1 MAKIRTLPDVL
12 VSKIAAGEIVERP
25 ASVVKELVE
34 NSIDAGATRISVHLE
49 AGGKRLIRVV
59 DNGHGMSRDDALM
72 SIERHATS
80 KIRDIDDLF
89 SIGTLG
95 FRGEAIPSI
104 ASVSRFRMTTAAE
117 GSESGTEIYIEGGV
131 VRKVKEAASPAGLS
145 VEVKNL
151 FFNTPPRLKFLKK
164 PETELGRVLEVIQR
178 EALSRPG
185 VSFEVFSDGRNLHRY
200 GASESLE
207 HRAAQIIPGTSL
219 YGIDFEDET
228 LALRGFLGSP
238 LDPRS
243 SMSRLFT
250 YVNGRPVR
258 DRFINRTIMAC
269 YGRMI
274 DKGKYPQGA
283 VFIERDPSL
292 VDVNVHPTK
301 SEVMFEGQYE
311 VGQSIRRAIGGM
323 LADAPWMKSHGE
335 RTRKA
340 LGDFYGRQKDSGFP
354 EGDDYP
360 RPASS
365 AKTPS
370 GRPASGPQAPRPS
383 RPGGVSPRDVPPAS
397 EKSPE
402 TAKEDMFSDGFYS
415 SLKFLGQAGKLYL
428 VCENPDGIVLVDQ
441 HAAHERVNFERIKK
455 SYLEEASSCSQEL
468 LIPEVIELTAR
479 EINTARQFAGEMEK
493 LGFGFEI
500 FGENAVRI
508 KSVPGFLRDSDYG
521 RVFSDLFDELDSFGD
536 PRSLGEHLDTICAT
550 MACHSS
556 ITANRTLS
564 EREAKALFA
573 DMDASENPHA
583 CPHGRPV
590 ATRVSYGMLEKMFKR
605 T

>member
-34 NSIDAGATRISVHLE
+34 NSIDAGATRVSVHLE

-95 FRGEAIPSI
+95 FRGEALPSI
-104 ASVSRFRMTTAAE
+104 ASVSRFRMITAAE
-117 GSESGTEIYIEGGV
+117 GSKSGTEIYIEGGV
-131 VRKVKEAASPAGLS
+131 MRKVKETASPAGSS

-151 FFNTPPRLKFLKK
+151 FFNTPPRLKFLKR
-164 PETELGRVLEVIQR
+164 PETELGRALEVIQR

-185 VSFEVFSDGRNLHRY
+185 VSFEIFSDGRNIHRY
-200 GASESLE
+200 SASESLSQ
-207 HRAAQIIPGTSL
+207 RVAQIIPGTSL
-219 YGIDFEDET
+219 YEIDFEDET
-228 LALRGFLGSP
+228 LALYGFLGSP

-243 SMSRLFT
+243 SMRRLFT
-250 YVNGRPVR
+250 YVNTRPVR
-258 DRFINRTIMAC
+258 DRFINRIIMDC
-269 YGRMI
+269 YGRMVE
-274 DKGKYPQGA
+274 KGRYPQGA
-283 VFIERDPSL
+283 VFIERDPAL

-323 LADAPWMKSHGE
+323 LADAPWMKGYRE
-335 RTRKA
+335 RTQKA
-340 LGDFYGRQKDSGFP
+340 LGDFYERQKDPGSP
-354 EGDDYP
+354 KRNDYP
-360 RPASS
+360 AATSS
-365 AKTPS
+365 AKA
-370 GRPASGPQAPRPS
+370 ASAQAAYKPGS
-383 RPGGVSPRDVPPAS
+383 TSSFHGGVSTVP
-397 EKSPE
+397 EKSAE
-402 TAKEDMFSDGFYS
+402 TAKGDMFSDGFYS
-415 SLKFLGQAGKLYL
+415 SLKFLGQVGKLYL
-428 VCENPDGIVLVDQ
+428 VCESPDGIILIDQ

-455 SYLEEASSCSQEL
+455 SYLEETSSCSQEL
-468 LIPEVIELTAR
+468 LIPEVVELTVR
-479 EINTARQFAGEMEK
+479 EINTARQFANEMER
-493 LGFGFEI
+493 LGFNFEI

-508 KSVPGFLRDSDYG
+508 KSVPGFLRDSDYA
-521 RVFSDLFDELDSFGD
+521 RVFSDLFDELDGFGD
-536 PRSLGEHLDTICAT
+536 PKSLREHLDTVCAT

-564 EREAKALFA
+564 EQETRNLFA

-590 ATRVSYGMLEKMFKR
+590 ATRISYNMLEKMFKR

>member
-1 MAKIRTLPDVL
+1 MPKIRTLPDVL

-34 NSIDAGATRISVHLE
+34 NSIDAGATRISIHLE

-95 FRGEAIPSI
+95 FRGEALPSI
-104 ASVSRFRMTTAAE
+104 SSVSRFRMITAAE
-117 GSESGTEIYIEGGV
+117 GSKSGTEIYIEGGV
-131 VRKVKEAASPAGLS
+131 MRRVKESASPVGSS

-151 FFNTPPRLKFLKK
+151 FFNTPPRLKFLRK
-164 PETELGRVLEVIQR
+164 PETELGRVLEAIQY
-178 EALSRPG
+178 ESLSRLG
-185 VSFEVFSDGRNLHRY
+185 VSFEIFSGGKSIHRY
-200 GASESLE
+200 GASESLAQ
-207 HRAAQIIPGTSL
+207 RVAQIIPGTSL
-219 YGIDFEDET
+219 YEIEFEDEV
-228 LALRGFLGSP
+228 LALHGFLGSP

-243 SMSRLFT
+243 SMRRLFT
-250 YVNGRPVR
+250 YVNARPVR
-258 DRFINRTIMAC
+258 DRFINRIIMDC
-269 YGRMI
+269 YGRMLE
-274 DKGKYPQGA
+274 KGKYPQGA
-283 VFIERDPSL
+283 IFIERDPAL

-301 SEVMFEGQYE
+301 SEVMFENQYE

-323 LADAPWMKSHGE
+323 LADAPWMKGHRE

-340 LGDFYGRQKDSGFP
+340 LGDFYKRQKDSGSSRRN
-354 EGDDYP
+354 DYP
-360 RPASS
+360 ATVSS
-365 AKTPS
+365 AKAASVQSAYRSEPTPPS
-370 GRPASGPQAPRPS
+370 HGSASAM
-383 RPGGVSPRDVPPAS
+383 S

-402 TAKEDMFSDGFYS
+402 TAKGDMFSDGFYS
-415 SLKFLGQAGKLYL
+415 SLRFLGQIGKLYL
-428 VCENPDGIVLVDQ
+428 VCEDPDGIILIDQ

-455 SYLEEASSCSQEL
+455 SYLEETFSCSQEL
-468 LIPEVIELTAR
+468 LIPEVIELTVR
-479 EINTARQFAGEMEK
+479 EINTAQRFADEMGK
-493 LGFGFEI
+493 LGFDFEI
-500 FGENAVRI
+500 FGETAVRV
-508 KSVPGFLRDSDYG
+508 KSVPGFLRDSDYA
-521 RVFSDLFDELDSFGD
+521 RIFSDLFDELDGLGD
-536 PRSLGEHLDTICAT
+536 PRSLGEHLDTLCAT

-564 EREAKALFA
+564 EREARTLLA

-590 ATRVSYGMLEKMFKR
+590 ATRISYNMLEKMFKR

>member
-34 NSIDAGATRISVHLE
+34 NSIDAGATRISIHLE
-49 AGGKRLIRVV
+49 AGGKRLVRVV

-95 FRGEAIPSI
+95 FRGEALPSI
-104 ASVSRFRMTTAAE
+104 ASVSRFRMITAAE
-117 GSESGTEIYIEGGV
+117 GSKSGSEIYIEGGV
-131 VRKVKEAASPAGLS
+131 VRKIKEAASPAGS
-145 VEVKNL
+145 SIEVKNL

-178 EALSRPG
+178 EALSRPA
-185 VSFEVFSDGRNLHRY
+185 VSFEVFSDGKSLHRY

-207 HRAAQIIPGTSL
+207 HRVAQIIPGTSL

-228 LALRGFLGSP
+228 LSLHGFLGSP

-258 DRFINRTIMAC
+258 DRFINRIIMDC

-283 VFIERDPSL
+283 VFIERDPAL

-311 VGQSIRRAIGGM
+311 VGRSIRRAIGGM
-323 LADAPWMKSHGE
+323 LADAPWMKSYGE

-340 LGDFYGRQKDSGFP
+340 LGDFYDRQKDSGSS
-354 EGDDYP
+354 EGNGYP
-360 RPASS
+360 SPASS
-365 AKTPS
+365 AKTAS
-370 GRPASGPQAPRPS
+370 GRAARGPEPASPS
-383 RPGGVSPRDVPPAS
+383 FPGVSPVS
-397 EKSPE
+397 EKPPE
-402 TAKEDMFSDGFYS
+402 PARDDMFSDGFYS
-415 SLKFLGQAGKLYL
+415 SLKFLGQIGKLYL
-428 VCENPDGIVLVDQ
+428 VCEGPDGVVLVDQ

-468 LIPEVIELTAR
+468 LIPEVIELTTR
-479 EINTARQFAGEMEK
+479 EINTARQFAGEMER
-493 LGFGFEI
+493 LGFGFEV

-508 KSVPGFLRDSDYG
+508 KSVPGFLRDSDYA
-521 RVFSDLFDELDSFGD
+521 RVFADLFDELDSFGD

-556 ITANRTLS
+556 ITANRVLS
-564 EREAKALFA
+564 EREARTLFA

-590 ATRVSYGMLEKMFKR
+590 ATRISYSMLEKMFKR

>member
-1 MAKIRTLPDVL
+1 MARIKTLPDVL

-34 NSIDAGATRISVHLE
+34 NSIDAGATRISIHLE

-95 FRGEAIPSI
+95 FRGEALPSI

-117 GSESGTEIYIEGGV
+117 GSNSGTEIYIEGGV
-131 VRKVKEAASPAGLS
+131 MRKVKETASPMGS
-145 VEVKNL
+145 SIEVKNL
-151 FFNTPPRLKFLKK
+151 FFNTPPRLKFLKR

-185 VSFEVFSDGRNLHRY
+185 VFFEIFSDGRNIHRY
-200 GASESLE
+200 GASESVE
-207 HRAAQIIPGTSL
+207 QRVAQVIPGTSL
-219 YGIDFEDET
+219 YEIDFEDET

-243 SMSRLFT
+243 SMRRLFT
-250 YVNGRPVR
+250 YVNARPVR
-258 DRFINRTIMAC
+258 DRFINRIIMDC
-269 YGRMI
+269 YGRMVE
-274 DKGKYPQGA
+274 KGKYPQGA
-283 VFIERDPSL
+283 VFIERDPAL
-292 VDVNVHPTK
+292 VDVNVHPSKT
-301 SEVMFEGQYE
+301 EVMFEGQYE
-311 VGQSIRRAIGGM
+311 VGQSLRRAIGGM
-323 LADAPWMKSHGE
+323 LADAPWMKGYRE
-335 RTRKA
+335 RTQKA
-340 LGDFYGRQKDSGFP
+340 LGDFYERQKDSAP
-354 EGDDYP
+354 PRRDDYP
-360 RPASS
+360 NAASS
-365 AKTPS
+365 AKKASAQATYKPEPTSPS
-370 GRPASGPQAPRPS
+370 HDSPS
-383 RPGGVSPRDVPPAS
+383 PTS
-397 EKSPE
+397 EKSLE
-402 TAKEDMFSDGFYS
+402 TAKGDMFSDGFYS
-415 SLKFLGQAGKLYL
+415 SLKFLGQVGKLYL
-428 VCENPDGIVLVDQ
+428 VCEDPDGIILIDQ

-455 SYLEEASSCSQEL
+455 SYLEETFTCSQEL
-468 LIPEVIELTAR
+468 LIPEVIELTVR
-479 EINTARQFAGEMEK
+479 EINTARQFAAAMER
-493 LGFGFEI
+493 LGFNFEI
-500 FGENAVRI
+500 FGENAVRV
-508 KSVPGFLRDSDYG
+508 KSVPGFLRDSDYV
-521 RVFSDLFDELDSFGD
+521 RVFSDLFDELDGLGD
-536 PRSLGEHLDTICAT
+536 PKSLGEHLDTLCAT

-564 EREAKALFA
+564 EQEARTLLA

-590 ATRVSYGMLEKMFKR
+590 ATRISYNMLEKMFKR

>member
-12 VSKIAAGEIVERP
+12 VSKIAAGETVERP
-25 ASVVKELVE
+25 ASVVKELLE
-34 NSIDAGATRISVHLE
+34 NSIDAAATSISIHLQ

-95 FRGEAIPSI
+95 FRGEALPSI
-104 ASVSRFRMTTAAE
+104 ASVSRFRMITGAE

-131 VRKVKEAASPAGLS
+131 MRKVRETASPVGSS

-164 PETELGRVLEVIQR
+164 PETELGRTLEVIQR

-185 VSFEVFSDGRNLHRY
+185 VSFEIFSDGKSIHRY
-200 GASESLE
+200 GACDSLAK
-207 HRAAQIIPGTSL
+207 RVAQIIPGTSL
-219 YGIDFEDET
+219 YEIEFEDET
-228 LALRGFLGSP
+228 LALHGFLGSP
-238 LDPRS
+238 LDIRS
-243 SMSRLFT
+243 SMRRLFT
-250 YVNGRPVR
+250 YVNARPVR
-258 DRFINRTIMAC
+258 DRFINRVIMDC
-269 YGRMI
+269 YGRTI
-274 DKGKYPQGA
+274 EKGKYPQGA
-283 VFIERDPSL
+283 VFIERDPAL

-301 SEVMFEGQYE
+301 SEVMFENQYE
-311 VGQSIRRAIGGM
+311 VGQSVRRAIGRM
-323 LADAPWMKSHGE
+323 LADAPWMKGHKE
-335 RTRKA
+335 RTQKA
-340 LGDFYGRQKDSGFP
+340 LEDFYERQKGSGP
-354 EGDDYP
+354 SERMDYT
-360 RPASS
+360 AATSS
-365 AKTPS
+365 AKK
-370 GRPASGPQAPRPS
+370 
-383 RPGGVSPRDVPPAS
+383 AS
-397 EKSPE
+397 EKTAYESELTLPPSHHG
-402 TAKEDMFSDGFYS
+402 TSTGFGKSTPIAKEDMFSGGFYS
-415 SLKFLGQAGKLYL
+415 SLRFLGQVGKLYL
-428 VCENPDGIVLVDQ
+428 VCESPDGVILVDQ

-455 SYLEEASSCSQEL
+455 SYLEEASSCSQKL

-479 EINTARQFAGEMEK
+479 EINTARRFTDEMGK
-493 LGFGFEI
+493 LGFDFEI
-500 FGENAVRI
+500 FGETAVRV
-508 KSVPGFLRDSDYG
+508 KSVPGFLKDSDYT
-521 RVFSDLFDELDSFGD
+521 RVFSDLFDELDGFGN
-536 PRSLGEHLDTICAT
+536 PKSLGEHLDTVCAT

-564 EREAKALFA
+564 HEEAMALFV

-590 ATRVSYGMLEKMFKR
+590 ATRISYDMLEKMFKR

>member
-1 MAKIRTLPDVL
+1 MARIRTLPDVL

-34 NSIDAGATRISVHLE
+34 NSIDAGATRISIHLE

-95 FRGEAIPSI
+95 FRGEALPSI
-104 ASVSRFRMTTAAE
+104 ASVSRFRMITAAE
-117 GSESGTEIYIEGGV
+117 GSNSGTEIYIEGGV
-131 VRKVKEAASPAGLS
+131 MRKVKEVASPAGSS

-151 FFNTPPRLKFLKK
+151 FFNTPPRLKFLKR
-164 PETELGRVLEVIQR
+164 PETELGRALEIIQR

-185 VSFEVFSDGRNLHRY
+185 VSFEIFSDGRNIHRY

-207 HRAAQIIPGTSL
+207 QRVAQIIPGTSL

-228 LALRGFLGSP
+228 IALHGFLGSP

-243 SMSRLFT
+243 SMRRLFT
-250 YVNGRPVR
+250 YVNSRPVR
-258 DRFINRTIMAC
+258 DRFINRIIIDC
-269 YGRMI
+269 YGRMVE
-274 DKGKYPQGA
+274 KGRYPQGA
-283 VFIERDPSL
+283 VFIERDPAL

-323 LADAPWMKSHGE
+323 LADAPWMKGYRE
-335 RTRKA
+335 RTQKA
-340 LGDFYGRQKDSGFP
+340 LGDFYERQKDTGSSQRN
-354 EGDDYP
+354 DYP
-360 RPASS
+360 VAASS
-365 AKTPS
+365 AKTASAQTAYKPE
-370 GRPASGPQAPRPS
+370 PASPS
-383 RPGGVSPRDVPPAS
+383 HGGASAMS
-397 EKSPE
+397 EKFPE
-402 TAKEDMFSDGFYS
+402 TSKGDMFSGGFYS
-415 SLKFLGQAGKLYL
+415 SLRFLGQVGKLYL
-428 VCENPDGIVLVDQ
+428 VCEGPDGVILIDQ

-455 SYLEEASSCSQEL
+455 SYLEETFSCSQEL
-468 LIPEVIELTAR
+468 LIPEVIELTVQ
-479 EINTARQFAGEMEK
+479 EINTARQFVDEMER
-493 LGFGFEI
+493 LGFGFEV
-500 FGENAVRI
+500 FGENAVRV
-508 KSVPGFLRDSDYG
+508 KSVPGFLRDSNYA
-521 RVFSDLFDELDSFGD
+521 RVFSDLFDELDGLGD
-536 PRSLGEHLDTICAT
+536 PKSLGEHLDTVCAT

-564 EREAKALFA
+564 EQEAKTLFA

-590 ATRVSYGMLEKMFKR
+590 ATRISYNMLEKMFKR

>member
-34 NSIDAGATRISVHLE
+34 NSIDAGATRISIHLE
-49 AGGKRLIRVV
+49 SGGKRLVRVV

-95 FRGEAIPSI
+95 FRGEALPSI
-104 ASVSRFRMTTAAE
+104 SSVSRFRMITVAE
-117 GSESGTEIYIEGGV
+117 GAKSGTEIYIEGGV
-131 VRKVKEAASPAGLS
+131 VRKIKETASPPGS
-145 VEVKNL
+145 SIDVKNL

-185 VSFEVFSDGRNLHRY
+185 VSFEVSSNGRIIHRY
-200 GASESLE
+200 GASESLAQ
-207 HRAAQIIPGTSL
+207 RVAQIIPGTSL
-219 YGIDFEDET
+219 YPVDFEDET
-228 LALRGFLGSP
+228 LALHGFLGSP

-243 SMSRLFT
+243 SMRRLFT
-250 YVNGRPVR
+250 YVNARPVR
-258 DRFINRTIMAC
+258 DRFINRVIMEC
-269 YGRMI
+269 YGRMVE
-274 DKGKYPQGA
+274 KGKYPQGA
-283 VFIERDPSL
+283 VFIERDPAL

-301 SEVMFEGQYE
+301 SEVVFENRYK

-323 LADAPWMKSHGE
+323 LADAPWMKGYKE
-335 RTRKA
+335 RTQKA
-340 LGDFYGRQKDSGFP
+340 LEDFYERQKDSGSP
-354 EGDDYP
+354 ERNDYP
-360 RPASS
+360 KAASRAKKASAQVAHRPEPISPSHGSPS
-365 AKTPS
+365 AM
-370 GRPASGPQAPRPS
+370 
-383 RPGGVSPRDVPPAS
+383 S
-397 EKSPE
+397 ERSLE
-402 TAKEDMFSDGFYS
+402 TAKGDMYSDGFYS
-415 SLKFLGQAGKLYL
+415 SLKFLGQVGKLYL
-428 VCENPDGIVLVDQ
+428 VCEDPDGIILVDQ
-441 HAAHERVNFERIKK
+441 HAAHERVNFERIRK
-455 SYLEEASSCSQEL
+455 SYLQEAFSCSQKL
-468 LIPEVIELTAR
+468 LIPEVVELTVR
-479 EINTARQFAGEMEK
+479 EINTAQQFSDEMEK
-493 LGFGFEI
+493 LGFDFEV
-500 FGENAVRI
+500 FGENAVRV
-508 KSVPGFLRDSDYG
+508 KSVPGFLRDSDYA
-521 RVFSDLFDELDSFGD
+521 RVFGDLFDELDGLGD
-536 PRSLGEHLDTICAT
+536 PKSLEQHLDAVCAT

-564 EREAKALFA
+564 EQEVRTLFA

-590 ATRVSYGMLEKMFKR
+590 ATRISYNMLEKMFKR

>member
-34 NSIDAGATRISVHLE
+34 NSIDAGATRVSIHLE

-95 FRGEAIPSI
+95 FRGEALPSI
-104 ASVSRFRMTTAAE
+104 ASVSRFRIITAAE
-117 GSESGTEIYIEGGV
+117 GSKSGTEIYIEGGV
-131 VRKVKEAASPAGLS
+131 MRKVKETASPAGSS

-164 PETELGRVLEVIQR
+164 PETELGRALEVIQR

-185 VSFEVFSDGRNLHRY
+185 VSFEVFSDGRNIHRY
-200 GASESLE
+200 GASESLSQ
-207 HRAAQIIPGTSL
+207 RVAQIIPGTSL
-219 YGIDFEDET
+219 YEIDFEDET

-243 SMSRLFT
+243 SMRRLFT
-250 YVNGRPVR
+250 YVNTRPVR
-258 DRFINRTIMAC
+258 DRFINRIIMDC
-269 YGRMI
+269 YGRMVE
-274 DKGKYPQGA
+274 KGRYPQGA
-283 VFIERDPSL
+283 VFIERDPTL

-323 LADAPWMKSHGE
+323 LAAAPWMKGYRE
-335 RTRKA
+335 RTQKA
-340 LGDFYGRQKDSGFP
+340 LGDFYERQKDSGSP
-354 EGDDYP
+354 QRNDYP
-360 RPASS
+360 AATSS
-365 AKTPS
+365 AKA
-370 GRPASGPQAPRPS
+370 ASAQAADKPGS
-383 RPGGVSPRDVPPAS
+383 ASSFHGGVSAVP
-397 EKSPE
+397 EKSVE
-402 TAKEDMFSDGFYS
+402 TAKGDMFSDGFYS
-415 SLKFLGQAGKLYL
+415 SLKFLGQIGKLYL
-428 VCENPDGIVLVDQ
+428 VCESPDGIILIDQ

-455 SYLEEASSCSQEL
+455 SYLEETSSCSQEL
-468 LIPEVIELTAR
+468 LIPEVIELTVR
-479 EINTARQFAGEMEK
+479 EVNTARQFADEMGK
-493 LGFGFEI
+493 LGFNFEI

-508 KSVPGFLRDSDYG
+508 KSVPGFLRDSDYA

-536 PRSLGEHLDTICAT
+536 PKSLGEHLDTVCAT

-564 EREAKALFA
+564 EQEARNLFA

-590 ATRVSYGMLEKMFKR
+590 ATRISYNMLEKMFKR

>member
-34 NSIDAGATRISVHLE
+34 NSIDAGATRVSVHLE

-95 FRGEAIPSI
+95 FRGEALPSI
-104 ASVSRFRMTTAAE
+104 ASVSRFRMITAAE
-117 GSESGTEIYIEGGV
+117 GSKSGTEIYIEGGV
-131 VRKVKEAASPAGLS
+131 MRKVKETASPAGSS

-151 FFNTPPRLKFLKK
+151 FFNTPPRLKFLKR
-164 PETELGRVLEVIQR
+164 PETELGRALEVIQR

-185 VSFEVFSDGRNLHRY
+185 VSFEIFSDGRNIHRY
-200 GASESLE
+200 GASESLSQ
-207 HRAAQIIPGTSL
+207 RVAQIIPGTSL
-219 YGIDFEDET
+219 YEIDFEDET
-228 LALRGFLGSP
+228 LALYGFLGSP

-243 SMSRLFT
+243 SMRRLFT
-250 YVNGRPVR
+250 YVNTRPVR
-258 DRFINRTIMAC
+258 DRFINRIIMDC
-269 YGRMI
+269 YGRMVE
-274 DKGKYPQGA
+274 KGRYPQGA
-283 VFIERDPSL
+283 VFIERDPAL

-323 LADAPWMKSHGE
+323 LADAPWMKGYRE
-335 RTRKA
+335 RTQKA
-340 LGDFYGRQKDSGFP
+340 LGDFYERQKDPGSP
-354 EGDDYP
+354 KRNDYP
-360 RPASS
+360 AATSS
-365 AKTPS
+365 AKA
-370 GRPASGPQAPRPS
+370 ASAQAAHKPGS
-383 RPGGVSPRDVPPAS
+383 TSSFHGGVSAVP
-397 EKSPE
+397 EKSAE
-402 TAKEDMFSDGFYS
+402 TAKGDMFSDGFYS
-415 SLKFLGQAGKLYL
+415 SLKFLGQVGKLYL
-428 VCENPDGIVLVDQ
+428 VCESPDGIILIDQ

-455 SYLEEASSCSQEL
+455 SYLEETSSCSQEL
-468 LIPEVIELTAR
+468 LIPEVVELTVR
-479 EINTARQFAGEMEK
+479 EINTARQFADEMER
-493 LGFGFEI
+493 LGFNFEI

-508 KSVPGFLRDSDYG
+508 KSVPGFLRDSDYA
-521 RVFSDLFDELDSFGD
+521 RVFSDLFDELDGFGD
-536 PRSLGEHLDTICAT
+536 PKSLGEHLDTVCAT

-564 EREAKALFA
+564 EQEARNLFA

-590 ATRVSYGMLEKMFKR
+590 ATRISYNMLEKMFKR

>member
-34 NSIDAGATRISVHLE
+34 NSIDAGATRISIHLE
-49 AGGKRLIRVV
+49 AGGKRLVRVV

-95 FRGEAIPSI
+95 FRGEALPSI
-104 ASVSRFRMTTAAE
+104 ASVSRFRMITAAE

-131 VRKVKEAASPAGLS
+131 VRKIKEAASPEGSS

-164 PETELGRVLEVIQR
+164 PDTELGRVLEVIQR
-178 EALSRPG
+178 EALSRPR
-185 VSFEVFSDGRNLHRY
+185 VSFEVSSDGRVIHRY
-200 GASESLE
+200 GPSESLAQ
-207 HRAAQIIPGTSL
+207 RAAQIIPGTPL
-219 YGIDFEDET
+219 YPVDFEDGT

-243 SMSRLFT
+243 SMRRLFT
-250 YVNGRPVR
+250 YVNARPVR
-258 DRFINRTIMAC
+258 DRFINRIIMEC
-269 YGRMI
+269 YGRMVE
-274 DKGKYPQGA
+274 KGKYPQGA
-283 VFIERDPSL
+283 VFIERDSAS

-301 SEVMFEGQYE
+301 SEVMFEKQYE
-311 VGQSIRRAIGGM
+311 VGQSIRRAIGGV
-323 LADAPWMKSHGE
+323 LADAPWMKGYRE
-335 RTRKA
+335 RTQKA
-340 LGDFYGRQKDSGFP
+340 LEDFYEKQKDPRSPDNSG
-354 EGDDYP
+354 YSTK
-360 RPASS
+360 ASS
-365 AKTPS
+365 AK
-370 GRPASGPQAPRPS
+370 AAFPQAAHRPEQ
-383 RPGGVSPRDVPPAS
+383 GVSHPRSGAPYVP
-397 EKSPE
+397 EKSPG
-402 TAKEDMFSDGFYS
+402 AAGEDMFSGGFYS
-415 SLKFLGQAGKLYL
+415 SLRFLGQIGKLYL
-428 VCENPDGIVLVDQ
+428 VCEDPDGIILVDQ
-441 HAAHERVNFERIKK
+441 HAAHERVNFERIRK
-455 SYLEEASSCSQEL
+455 SYLEEAFSCSQKL
-468 LIPEVIELTAR
+468 LIPEVVELTAR
-479 EINTARQFAGEMEK
+479 EISTARQFAGEMER
-493 LGFGFEI
+493 LGFDFEV
-500 FGENAVRI
+500 FGENAVRV
-508 KSVPGFLRDSDYG
+508 KSVPGFLRDSDYA
-521 RVFSDLFDELDSFGD
+521 RVFTDLSDELEGLGD
-536 PRSLGEHLDTICAT
+536 PRSLERHLDSVCAT

-564 EREAKALFA
+564 EQEALTLFA

-590 ATRVSYGMLEKMFKR
+590 ATRISYGMLEKMFKR

>member
-34 NSIDAGATRISVHLE
+34 NSIDAGATRVSIHLE

-95 FRGEAIPSI
+95 FRGEALPSI

-117 GSESGTEIYIEGGV
+117 GSNSGTEIYIEGGV
-131 VRKVKEAASPAGLS
+131 MRKVKETASPVGSS

-151 FFNTPPRLKFLKK
+151 FFNTPPRLKFLKR
-164 PETELGRVLEVIQR
+164 PETELGRALEVIQR
-178 EALSRPG
+178 EALSRPE
-185 VSFEVFSDGRNLHRY
+185 VSFEIFSDGRNIHRY
-200 GASESLE
+200 GASQSVEQ
-207 HRAAQIIPGTSL
+207 RVAQIIPGTSL
-219 YGIDFEDET
+219 YEIDFEDET

-243 SMSRLFT
+243 SMRRLFT
-250 YVNGRPVR
+250 YVNARPVR
-258 DRFINRTIMAC
+258 DRFINRIIMDC
-269 YGRMI
+269 YGRMVE
-274 DKGKYPQGA
+274 KRKYPQGA
-283 VFIERDPSL
+283 VFIERDPAL

-301 SEVMFEGQYE
+301 NEVMFEGQYE

-323 LADAPWMKSHGE
+323 LADAPWMKGYRE
-335 RTRKA
+335 RTQKA
-340 LGDFYGRQKDSGFP
+340 LGDFYERQKDSGSSRKN
-354 EGDDYP
+354 DYP
-360 RPASS
+360 AAASS
-365 AKTPS
+365 AKT
-370 GRPASGPQAPRPS
+370 ASAQAAYKPES
-383 RPGGVSPRDVPPAS
+383 TSASHGGAS
-397 EKSPE
+397 AIFEKFPE
-402 TAKEDMFSDGFYS
+402 TAKEDMFSEGFYS
-415 SLKFLGQAGKLYL
+415 SLKFLGQVGKLYL
-428 VCENPDGIVLVDQ
+428 VCEDPDGIILIDQ

-455 SYLEEASSCSQEL
+455 SYLEETFSCSQEL
-468 LIPEVIELTAR
+468 LIPEVIELAVR
-479 EINTARQFAGEMEK
+479 EINTARQFADEMKK
-493 LGFGFEI
+493 LGFDFEI
-500 FGENAVRI
+500 FGENAVRV
-508 KSVPGFLRDSDYG
+508 KSVPGFLRDSDYA
-521 RVFSDLFDELDSFGD
+521 RVFSDLFDELDGLGD
-536 PRSLGEHLDTICAT
+536 PKSLGEHLDTVCAT
-550 MACHSS
+550 MACHNS

-564 EREAKALFA
+564 EQEARTLLA

-590 ATRVSYGMLEKMFKR
+590 ATRISYNMLEKMFKR

>member
-34 NSIDAGATRISVHLE
+34 NSIDAGATRVSVHLE
-49 AGGKRLIRVV
+49 AGGKRLIRVI

-95 FRGEAIPSI
+95 FRGEALPSI
-104 ASVSRFRMTTAAE
+104 ASVSRFRMITAAE
-117 GSESGTEIYIEGGV
+117 GSKSGTEIYIEGGV
-131 VRKVKEAASPAGLS
+131 MRKVKETASPAGSS

-151 FFNTPPRLKFLKK
+151 FFNTPPRLKFLKR
-164 PETELGRVLEVIQR
+164 PETELGRALEVIQR

-185 VSFEVFSDGRNLHRY
+185 VSFEIFSDGRNIHRY
-200 GASESLE
+200 GASESLSQ
-207 HRAAQIIPGTSL
+207 RVAQIIPGTSL
-219 YGIDFEDET
+219 YEIDFEDET
-228 LALRGFLGSP
+228 LALYGFLGSP

-243 SMSRLFT
+243 SMRRLFT
-250 YVNGRPVR
+250 YVNTRPVR
-258 DRFINRTIMAC
+258 DRFINRIIMDC
-269 YGRMI
+269 YGRMVE
-274 DKGKYPQGA
+274 KGKYPQGA
-283 VFIERDPSL
+283 VFIERDPAL

-323 LADAPWMKSHGE
+323 LADAPWMKGYRE
-335 RTRKA
+335 RTQKA
-340 LGDFYGRQKDSGFP
+340 LGDFYERQKNPGSP
-354 EGDDYP
+354 KRNDYP
-360 RPASS
+360 AATSS
-365 AKTPS
+365 AKA
-370 GRPASGPQAPRPS
+370 ASAQAAHKPGS
-383 RPGGVSPRDVPPAS
+383 TSSFHGGVSAVP
-397 EKSPE
+397 EKSAE
-402 TAKEDMFSDGFYS
+402 TAKRDMFSDGFYS
-415 SLKFLGQAGKLYL
+415 SLKFLGQVGKLYL
-428 VCENPDGIVLVDQ
+428 VCESPDGIILIDQ

-455 SYLEEASSCSQEL
+455 SYLEETSSCSQEL
-468 LIPEVIELTAR
+468 LIPEVVELTVR
-479 EINTARQFAGEMEK
+479 EINTARQFADEMER
-493 LGFGFEI
+493 LGFNFEI
-500 FGENAVRI
+500 FGETAVRI
-508 KSVPGFLRDSDYG
+508 KSVPGFLRDSDYA
-521 RVFSDLFDELDSFGD
+521 RVFSDLFDELEGFGD
-536 PRSLGEHLDTICAT
+536 PKSLGEHLDTVCAT

-564 EREAKALFA
+564 EQEARNLFA

-590 ATRVSYGMLEKMFKR
+590 ATRISYNMLEKMFKR

>member
-34 NSIDAGATRISVHLE
+34 NSIDAGATRISIHLQ
-49 AGGKRLIRVV
+49 AGGKRLIRVA

-95 FRGEAIPSI
+95 FRGEALPSI
-104 ASVSRFRMTTAAE
+104 ASVSRFRMITGAE
-117 GSESGTEIYIEGGV
+117 GSKSGTEIYIEGGV
-131 VRKVKEAASPAGLS
+131 MRKVKESASPVGSS

-178 EALSRPG
+178 EALSSPK
-185 VSFEVFSDGRNLHRY
+185 VSFEIFSDGKNIHRY
-200 GASESLE
+200 GTSESLAQ
-207 HRAAQIIPGTSL
+207 RVAQIIPGTSL
-219 YGIDFEDET
+219 YEIEFEDEV

-243 SMSRLFT
+243 SMRRLFT
-250 YVNGRPVR
+250 YVNVRPVR
-258 DRFINRTIMAC
+258 DRFINRIIMDC
-269 YGRMI
+269 YGRMLE
-274 DKGKYPQGA
+274 KGKYPQGA
-283 VFIERDPSL
+283 IFIERDPAL

-301 SEVMFEGQYE
+301 SEVMFENQYE

-323 LADAPWMKSHGE
+323 LADAPWMKGHRE

-340 LGDFYGRQKDSGFP
+340 LEDFYKGQKDSGSS
-354 EGDDYP
+354 ERRNYSAA
-360 RPASS
+360 ASS
-365 AKTPS
+365 AKM
-370 GRPASGPQAPRPS
+370 ASTQVAYESELGSSSSHQ
-383 RPGGVSPRDVPPAS
+383 GAS
-397 EKSPE
+397 AVFEKSPPLV
-402 TAKEDMFSDGFYS
+402 KEDMFSDGFYS
-415 SLKFLGQAGKLYL
+415 SLRFLGQVGKLYL
-428 VCENPDGIVLVDQ
+428 VCENSDGIILVDQ
-441 HAAHERVNFERIKK
+441 HAAHERVNFERIKR
-455 SYLEEASSCSQEL
+455 SYLEEASSCSQKL
-468 LIPEVIELTAR
+468 LIPEVIELTVR
-479 EINTARQFAGEMEK
+479 EINTAQRFADEMGK
-493 LGFGFEI
+493 LGFDFEI
-500 FGENAVRI
+500 FGETAVRV
-508 KSVPGFLRDSDYG
+508 KSVPGFLRDSDYS
-521 RVFSDLFDELDSFGD
+521 RVFSDLFDELDGFGD
-536 PRSLGEHLDTICAT
+536 PRSLGEHLDTVCAT

-556 ITANRTLS
+556 ITANRILS
-564 EREAKALFA
+564 QEEAMALFA
-573 DMDASENPHA
+573 DMDASENPHV

-590 ATRVSYGMLEKMFKR
+590 ATRISYNMLEKMFKR

>member
-34 NSIDAGATRISVHLE
+34 NSIDAGATRVSIHLE

-95 FRGEAIPSI
+95 FRGEALPSI
-104 ASVSRFRMTTAAE
+104 ASVSRFRMITAAE
-117 GSESGTEIYIEGGV
+117 ASNSGTEIYIEGGV
-131 VRKVKEAASPAGLS
+131 MRKVKETASPEGSS

-151 FFNTPPRLKFLKK
+151 FFNTPPRLKFLKR
-164 PETELGRVLEVIQR
+164 PETELGRAFEVIQR
-178 EALSRPG
+178 EALSKPE
-185 VSFEVFSDGRNLHRY
+185 VSFEVFSDGKNIHRY
-200 GASESLE
+200 GASESVE
-207 HRAAQIIPGTSL
+207 QRVAQIIPGTSL
-219 YGIDFEDET
+219 YEIDFEDET

-243 SMSRLFT
+243 SMRRLFT
-250 YVNGRPVR
+250 YVNARPVR
-258 DRFINRTIMAC
+258 DRFINRIIMDC
-269 YGRMI
+269 YGRMVE
-274 DKGKYPQGA
+274 KGRYPQGA
-283 VFIERDPSL
+283 VFIERDPAL

-311 VGQSIRRAIGGM
+311 VAQSIRRAIGGM
-323 LADAPWMKSHGE
+323 LADAPWMKGYRE
-335 RTRKA
+335 RTQKA
-340 LGDFYGRQKDSGFP
+340 LGDFYERQKDSGSLQRN
-354 EGDDYP
+354 DYP
-360 RPASS
+360 AATSS
-365 AKTPS
+365 AKA
-370 GRPASGPQAPRPS
+370 ASAQAAYKPES
-383 RPGGVSPRDVPPAS
+383 TYFSHGGAS
-397 EKSPE
+397 AIFEKFPE

-415 SLKFLGQAGKLYL
+415 SLRFLGQVGKLYL
-428 VCENPDGIVLVDQ
+428 VCESPDGIILIDQ

-455 SYLEEASSCSQEL
+455 SYLEETFSCSQEL
-468 LIPEVIELTAR
+468 LIPEVIELTVR
-479 EINTARQFAGEMEK
+479 EINTARQFADEMER
-493 LGFGFEI
+493 LGFGFEV
-500 FGENAVRI
+500 FGENAVRV
-508 KSVPGFLRDSDYG
+508 KSVPGFLRDSNYA
-521 RVFSDLFDELDSFGD
+521 RVFSDLFDELDGLGD
-536 PRSLGEHLDTICAT
+536 PKSLGEHLDTVCAT

-564 EREAKALFA
+564 EQEARTLFA

-590 ATRVSYGMLEKMFKR
+590 ATRISYNMLEKMFKR
-605 T
+605 S

>member
-34 NSIDAGATRISVHLE
+34 NSIDAGATRVSVHLE

-95 FRGEAIPSI
+95 FRGEALPSI
-104 ASVSRFRMTTAAE
+104 ASVSRFRMITAAE
-117 GSESGTEIYIEGGV
+117 GSKSGTEIYIEGGIM
-131 VRKVKEAASPAGLS
+131 RKVKETASPVGSS

-151 FFNTPPRLKFLKK
+151 FFNTPPRLKFLKR
-164 PETELGRVLEVIQR
+164 PETELGRALEVIQR

-185 VSFEVFSDGRNLHRY
+185 VSFEIFSNGRNIHRY
-200 GASESLE
+200 GASESFSQ
-207 HRAAQIIPGTSL
+207 RVAQIIPGTSL
-219 YGIDFEDET
+219 YEIDFEDET

-243 SMSRLFT
+243 SMRRLFT
-250 YVNGRPVR
+250 YVNTRPVR
-258 DRFINRTIMAC
+258 DRFINRIIMDC
-269 YGRMI
+269 YGRMVE
-274 DKGKYPQGA
+274 KGRYPQGA
-283 VFIERDPSL
+283 VFIKRDPAL

-301 SEVMFEGQYE
+301 NEVMFEGQYE

-323 LADAPWMKSHGE
+323 LADAPWMKGYRE
-335 RTRKA
+335 RTQKA
-340 LGDFYGRQKDSGFP
+340 LGDFYEKQKDSGAP
-354 EGDDYP
+354 QRNDYP
-360 RPASS
+360 AATSS
-365 AKTPS
+365 AKTASAQTSYKPEPAPPS
-370 GRPASGPQAPRPS
+370 HGGASA
-383 RPGGVSPRDVPPAS
+383 VP
-397 EKSPE
+397 EKLEE
-402 TAKEDMFSDGFYS
+402 TAKGDMFSDGFYS
-415 SLKFLGQAGKLYL
+415 SLKFLGQVGKLYL
-428 VCENPDGIVLVDQ
+428 VCESPDGIILIDQ

-468 LIPEVIELTAR
+468 LIPEVVELTVR
-479 EINTARQFAGEMEK
+479 EINTARQFADEMQR
-493 LGFGFEI
+493 LGFNFEI

-508 KSVPGFLRDSDYG
+508 KSVPGFLRNSDYA
-521 RVFSDLFDELDSFGD
+521 RVFSDLFDELEGFGD
-536 PRSLGEHLDTICAT
+536 PKSLVEHLDTVCAT

-564 EREAKALFA
+564 EQEGRNLFA

-590 ATRVSYGMLEKMFKR
+590 ATRISYNMLEKMFKR

>member
-34 NSIDAGATRISVHLE
+34 NSIDAAATRVSIHLE
-49 AGGKRLIRVV
+49 AGGKKLIRVV

-95 FRGEAIPSI
+95 FRGEALPSI
-104 ASVSRFRMTTAAE
+104 ASVSRFRIITAAE
-117 GSESGTEIYIEGGV
+117 GSKSGTEIYVEGGV
-131 VRKVKEAASPAGLS
+131 MRKVKETASPVGSS

-164 PETELGRVLEVIQR
+164 PETELGRILEVIQR
-178 EALSRPG
+178 EALSKPE
-185 VSFEVFSDGRNLHRY
+185 VSFEIFSDGKNIHRY
-200 GASESLE
+200 GGSESLE
-207 HRAAQIIPGTSL
+207 QRVAQIIPGTSL
-219 YGIDFEDET
+219 YEIDFEDET
-228 LALRGFLGSP
+228 LALHGFLGSP

-243 SMSRLFT
+243 SMRRLFT
-250 YVNGRPVR
+250 YVNARPVR
-258 DRFINRTIMAC
+258 DRFINRIIMDC
-269 YGRMI
+269 YGRTLE
-274 DKGKYPQGA
+274 KGKYPQGA
-283 VFIERDPSL
+283 VFIERDPAL

-323 LADAPWMKSHGE
+323 LADAPWMKGYRE
-335 RTRKA
+335 RTQKA
-340 LGDFYGRQKDSGFP
+340 LEDFYERRKDPGFSPKKDYSAATHSTKTASAQAAYKP
-354 EGDDYP
+354 ELTSHRSHQG
-360 RPASS
+360 AS
-365 AKTPS
+365 AVFENP
-370 GRPASGPQAPRPS
+370 PQ
-383 RPGGVSPRDVPPAS
+383 V
-397 EKSPE
+397 
-402 TAKEDMFSDGFYS
+402 AKEDMFSDGFYS
-415 SLKFLGQAGKLYL
+415 SLRFLGQVGKLYL
-428 VCENPDGIVLVDQ
+428 VCESPDGLILVDQ

-455 SYLEEASSCSQEL
+455 SYLEETSSCSQEL
-468 LIPEVIELTAR
+468 LIPEVVELTIR
-479 EINTARQFAGEMEK
+479 EINTARQFADEMER
-493 LGFGFEI
+493 LGFSFEI
-500 FGENAVRI
+500 FGENAVRV
-508 KSVPGFLRDSDYG
+508 KSVPGFLRDSDYA
-521 RVFSDLFDELDSFGD
+521 RVFSDLFDELDGFGD
-536 PRSLGEHLDTICAT
+536 PKSLGEHLDTVCAT

-564 EREAKALFA
+564 EQEAQTLFA

-590 ATRVSYGMLEKMFKR
+590 ATRISYNMLEKMFKR